1 MCIIYEK
8 GKNSALKNCCPIVDQ
23 LAAAVALV
31 AATALSVLIG
41 ALALT
46 QQ

>member
-1 MCIIYEK
+1 MKK
-8 GKNSALKNCCPIVDQ
+8 GRTAPLKNCCPTVYQ